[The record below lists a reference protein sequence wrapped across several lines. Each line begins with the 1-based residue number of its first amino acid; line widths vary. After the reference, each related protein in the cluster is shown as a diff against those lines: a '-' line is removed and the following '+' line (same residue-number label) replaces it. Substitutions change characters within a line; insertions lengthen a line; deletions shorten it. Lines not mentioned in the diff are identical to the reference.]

1 MSSFSK
7 VILVLRN
14 ARSHRTPNMDSR
26 GAELPQ
32 WFDVSP
38 INSALRSDAWAGT
51 LSWWSCQSPAVSS
64 CSLLNH
70 LNSFQAG
77 MFKLNVKFN
86 ADSLLYSLS
95 HSECDS
101 HTVHMLTQWH
111 LLPPLTSIVKSSL
124 FTYVHSSPLSLA
136 ARLHQCHTN
145 HSHYINNGGLFLGRS
160 HMS

>member
-1 MSSFSK
+1 MSRHIIIMK
-7 VILVLRN
+7 
-14 ARSHRTPNMDSR
+14 P
-26 GAELPQ
+26 
-32 WFDVSP
+32 P
-38 INSALRSDAWAGT
+38 IT
-51 LSWWSCQSPAVSS
+51 HS

-111 LLPPLTSIVKSSL
+111 LLPPLTSTVKSSL
-124 FTYVHSSPLSLA
+124 FTYAYSSSLSLA
-136 ARLHQCHTN
+136 VRLHRCHAN
-145 HSHYINNGGLFLGRS
+145 HSCCINNGWTFSIQTSYTYSYTSQHIYHGFLFK
-160 HMS
+160 